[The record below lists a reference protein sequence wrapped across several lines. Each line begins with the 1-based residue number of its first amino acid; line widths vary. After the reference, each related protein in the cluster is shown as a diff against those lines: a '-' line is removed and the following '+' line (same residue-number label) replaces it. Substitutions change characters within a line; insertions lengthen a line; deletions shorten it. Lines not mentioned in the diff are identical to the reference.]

1 MVVKTFR
8 TFILK
13 SIYDVKGGRLCE
25 NIHIWIYLKKIKISK
40 GSISLHKTSEENY
53 WSDFRHCQF
62 FP

>member
-25 NIHIWIYLKKIKISK
+25 SIHIWIYLKKKYLK
-40 GSISLHKTSEENY
+40 EVISLHKTSEENY
-53 WSDFRHCQF
+53 WSEFRHCQF